1 MDNCGI
7 AVILGGLTSII
18 GFFVGLGIF
27 LAWDGHR
34 QNKKIEKLFKQIK
47 NEQGEQ
53 GKEV

>member
-1 MDNCGI
+1 MEPYRKTERENGQLRDCGHF
-7 AVILGGLTSII
+7 GW
-18 GFFVGLGIF
+18 LGIF